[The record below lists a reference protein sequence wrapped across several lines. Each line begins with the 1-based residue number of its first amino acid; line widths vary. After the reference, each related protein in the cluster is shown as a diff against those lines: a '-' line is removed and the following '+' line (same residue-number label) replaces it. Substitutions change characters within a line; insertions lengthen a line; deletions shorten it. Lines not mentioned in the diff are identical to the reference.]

1 MPMPDVLVAP
11 SMVIGAEGS
20 GAIAARSPP
29 SWKPATLFRV
39 GSLLGGRLTRIG
51 PPCVAM
57 VTFAGTITG
66 STSLTWSGTVCP
78 LVPTMTICVPAA
90 AKLPT
95 TCSARVT
102 VRKLQLGLATP
113 PTMPLPVAIA
123 SSPFSGSTKYFF
135 PDAGAQPVQLLLTQR
150 ETEPSEGQ
158 SASAPPLHGPRAPRR

>member
-1 MPMPDVLVAP
+1 MPMPDVFVAP

-66 STSLTWSGTVCP
+66 STSLAWSATVW
-78 LVPTMTICVPAA
+78 LLEPTMTICVPPA

-102 VRKLQLGLATP
+102 VRKLQLGFAMP

-123 SSPFSGSTKYFF
+123 SLPLTGSTKYLF
-135 PDAGAQPVQLLLTQR
+135 PVAAAQPVQLLLMQR
-150 ETEPSEGQ
+150 
-158 SASAPPLHGPRAPRR
+158 